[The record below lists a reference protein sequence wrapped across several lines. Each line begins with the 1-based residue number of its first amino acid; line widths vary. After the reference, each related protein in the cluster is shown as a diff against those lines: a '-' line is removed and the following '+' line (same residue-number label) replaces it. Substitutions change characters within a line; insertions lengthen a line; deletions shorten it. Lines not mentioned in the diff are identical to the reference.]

1 MLILLAVYSSVLSIV
16 YALENLSQLALIGQW
31 WSNRL
36 EQIKALEKTAAGFEK
51 WVGHFISNEIARN
64 IFGSLAWGVVMVI
77 PFAVIGV
84 LVFFFARK
92 VWEYIREEHGQQL
105 TINASMIASI
115 SLMSLVLALVTP
127 SGWLWVTY
135 WLIYAPVAV
144 LAWIWADEKLSEN
157 RWI

>member
-1 MLILLAVYSSVLSIV
+1 MLILLAVYSSLLSIV

-36 EQIKALEKTAAGFEK
+36 EQIKALEKVAAGFEK
-51 WVGHFISNEIARN
+51 WVGHFISNEAARN
-64 IFGSLAWGVVMVI
+64 ILGSLAWGVVMVI
-77 PFAVIGV
+77 PFAVLAGV
-84 LVFFFARK
+84 VYVFVRY
-92 VWEYIREEHGQQL
+92 VGEYLTEEHGQKL
-105 TINASMIASI
+105 AINVSMLVAV

-157 RWI
+157 SWI

>member
-1 MLILLAVYSSVLSIV
+1 M

-31 WSNRL
+31 WNNRL
-36 EQIKALEKTAAGFEK
+36 EQIKAVEKAAAGFEK
-51 WVGHFISNEIARN
+51 WVSHFISNEVARN
-64 IFGSLAWGVVMVI
+64 ILGSLAWGVVMVI
-77 PFAVIGV
+77 PFAVIAAV
-84 LVFFFARK
+84 VYVFVRY
-92 VWEYIREEHGQQL
+92 VWEYLREENRLQKR
-105 TINASMIASI
+105 TINASMIVAV